1 MKALAPGSRLNEIFG
16 SLQREPRYQILIWNP
31 NRTSIN
37 EVAAGRPTAPPLDL
51 TEFVESISLSENVGF
66 ENGDN
71 PTTTSA
77 SFFFRS
83 LPNAGINLR
92 RGHIDDGVIVQIRAG
107 DKRVAIEDWIPIF
120 TGTFRGSPGEDSGTR
135 DGETEGFAAVA
146 HGREERFLN
155 LVVTTDSFPVN
166 VDLGEIAYHIAE
178 RHMGLTQNEILFG
191 SQGFESQHL
200 TNQIVDL
207 HALSALWELFF
218 PVQKKPRFDASGRL
232 IAVDVSLDKPAT
244 RVFRA
249 DEVVISNRRQPNE
262 VEVNNSVVIRG
273 LNHLLTRAIQEYRLL
288 TEISVVTGF
297 FDDEYKEDLYYS
309 EDRTQRAVNTYL
321 VTRKKIRWSDADWSE
336 GSEFF
341 GTLEIDTRYLRNVRA
356 IIFGS
361 WVATQIIVAL
371 IDLYFQEG
379 SIVSDI
385 LNWITGG
392 NVAAA
397 RFALQIADIIS
408 LAGLLWS
415 MSFIGRGEYEI
426 WGQPYYLVYQELL
439 SRHRLIGLSTE
450 EVREIEYRNDFLSTM
465 DLLDAATEARLRR
478 ELVKDQLYLIEAVDD
493 PTVETDDVIETADG
507 SRFYVVSVSRDI
519 KREQLPTMSLSTWKI
534 RDGALLAVDAASGV

>member
-1 MKALAPGSRLNEIFG
+1 MRAIAPGSRLNEIFG
-16 SLQREPRYQILIWNP
+16 SLQRSPAFQVLVWNP
-31 NRTSIN
+31 NRTTIN
-37 EVAAGRPTAPPLDL
+37 EVAAGRPTSPPFDL
-51 TEFVESISLSENVGF
+51 TAFVENVSLQENIGY

-71 PTTTSA
+71 PSTTAA
-77 SFFFRS
+77 SFRFKS

-92 RGHIDDGVIVQIRAG
+92 RGMIDDGVIVQVRVG
-107 DKRVAIEDWIPIF
+107 DHRIVIADWIPIF
-120 TGTFRGSPGEDSGTR
+120 TGTFRGSPAEDEGTR
-135 DGETEGFAAVA
+135 EGMTEGFTAIA

-166 VDLGEIAYHIAE
+166 VDLGEIAYQIAS
-178 RHMGLTQNEILFG
+178 RHMEMTQDEILFG
-191 SQGFESQHL
+191 VQGFPSLHL
-200 TNQIVDL
+200 TNQIVEIP
-207 HALSALWELFF
+207 ALSALWELFF
-218 PVQKKPRFDASGRL
+218 PVQKKPKFDAHGRV
-232 IAVDVSLDKPAT
+232 IAVDVSLDKPAS

-262 VEVNNSVVIRG
+262 VEVNNSVMIRG
-273 LNHLLTRAIQEYRLL
+273 LSHTLTRAIQEARLL

-309 EDRTQRAVNTYL
+309 EDHTQRALSTFL
-321 VTRKKIRWSDADWSE
+321 ITRKKIRWSDAEWSE
-336 GSEFF
+336 SDEFH
-341 GTLEIDTRYLRNVRA
+341 GELEIDTRYLRNVRA
-356 IIFGS
+356 IIFGA

-379 SIVSDI
+379 SIISDI

-426 WGQPYYLVYQELL
+426 WGKPFDLVYNELI
-439 SRHRLIGLSTE
+439 SRHRLTGLTKE
-450 EVREIEYRNDFLSTM
+450 ETREIEYRNDFLSSMTV
-465 DLLDAATEARLRR
+465 LDEACSARLRR
-478 ELVKDQLYLIEAVDD
+478 ELVKDQVFTIEAVDD
-493 PTVETDDVIETADG
+493 PTIEVDDVIETADG
-507 SRFYVVSVSRDI
+507 SRFYVNNVSRSYQ
-519 KREQLPTMSLSTWKI
+519 RERMPVMILQTWKI